1 MTIAG
6 TSKCPRAR
14 ARPPV
19 WQPRGDDM
27 DRCRSGL
34 RGAGLSRGEN
44 DRAGLR
50 YAPISHD
57 RSADAM
63 ERKAQR
69 SPSHAPRDLEEQPV
83 AERNARRP
91 EYEGI
96 NAVGHRN
103 NSCALIR
110 AAHET
115 PA

>member
-1 MTIAG
+1 
-6 TSKCPRAR
+6 
-14 ARPPV
+14 
-19 WQPRGDDM
+19 M

-63 ERKAQR
+63 ERQAQR

-115 PA
+115 PAAR